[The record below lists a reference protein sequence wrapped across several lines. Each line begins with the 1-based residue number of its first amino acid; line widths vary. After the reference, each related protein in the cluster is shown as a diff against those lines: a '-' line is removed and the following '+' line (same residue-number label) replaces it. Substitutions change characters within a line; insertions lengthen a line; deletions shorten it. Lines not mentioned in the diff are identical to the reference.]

1 MSSSNDYVIISGVR
15 TPFGRFGGS
24 LKDVNVIDLG
34 AEVMKEAIK
43 RAGLTPEQIDEVW
56 WGCGDTSNTDD
67 VFTPVVGRQS
77 LLEAGL
83 PPETPCCTFDKACV
97 SGSSAILY
105 AIRALKAGD
114 AQIVLCGGAT
124 HFSSVPYL
132 LRDIR
137 FKGSKIGALKLFD
150 PLSPLGYVRYNPVS
164 VDSGEVAVEYGIS
177 REEQDQW
184 ALRSHQK
191 YGEAWKAGKFKEEIK
206 PWELKQK
213 DGSVKL
219 LDIDEQYRPE
229 TTLEKLA
236 KLPTIFNNVGGITAG
251 NAPGLNDGAVAMVV
265 TTRKKAEELGVKPL
279 ATVVNAVTTGANPR
293 KLPIAPAVAIKK
305 CLSEVNMTIDD
316 MDIVEINEA
325 FACVP
330 LVSAKI
336 LADMDE
342 TKYQQIKEKMN
353 VNGSAISTGHANCAS
368 GARIVL
374 TMIHELKR
382 RGGGYGVMGICGGL
396 TQGDSILIK
405 VEA

>member
-1 MSSSNDYVIISGVR
+1 MSNNDFVIISGVR

-34 AEVMKEAIK
+34 AEVMKEAMN
-43 RAGLTPEQIDEVW
+43 RAGLKPEQIDEVW

-67 VFTPVVGRQS
+67 VFTPVIGRQS

-97 SGSSAILY
+97 SGTSALIY
-105 AIRALKAGD
+105 AIRAIKAGD
-114 AQIVLCGGAT
+114 AQVVLCGGAT

-132 LRDIR
+132 LRNMR
-137 FKGSKIGALKLFD
+137 FKGHKIGAIEMAD

-164 VDSGEVAVEYGIS
+164 VDSGEVAVEYGVS

-184 ALRSHQK
+184 ALRSHQR
-191 YGEAWKAGKFKEEIK
+191 YGEAWNAGKFKDEIK

-219 LDIDEQYRPE
+219 LDIDEQYRPD
-229 TTLEKLA
+229 TTMERLA
-236 KLPTIFNNVGGITAG
+236 KLPPIFDNVGGITAG
-251 NAPGLNDGAVAMVV
+251 NAPGLNDGAIALVV
-265 TTRKKAEELGVKPL
+265 TTREKAEELGAKPL
-279 ATVVNAVTTGANPR
+279 ATVVNTVTTGANPR

-305 CLSEVNMTIDD
+305 CLDEVNMTIDD
-316 MDIVEINEA
+316 VDIVEINEA

-336 LADMDE
+336 LADMDDA
-342 TKYQQIKEKMN
+342 KYQGIKNKMN
-353 VNGSAISTGHANCAS
+353 VNGSAIATGHANCAS
-368 GARIVL
+368 SARIVL